1 MTDKQIQQMLSERLY
16 KKEMLTNQWRQ
27 PDQSTAAQQPQQ
39 SPIERLTEQMSDN
52 QSWQRE
58 QSEKYFGLAENT
70 AAQQSEWMEMLMAE
84 YRNKQSANPFIALL
98 DGYIGM
104 KKRKNPKYEWRGL
117 ATTVPEAIGGLLG
130 RSRPESLPYTETE
143 MPKVDFERTA
153 IQNPMINGR
162 RR

>member
-1 MTDKQIQQMLSERLY
+1 MENTQTQQ
-16 KKEMLTNQWRQ
+16 T
-27 PDQSTAAQQPQQ
+27 
-39 SPIERLTEQMSDN
+39 PIERLSEQMLAN

-58 QSEKYFGLAENT
+58 QSDKYYALAEQT
-70 AAQQSEWMEMLMAE
+70 AAQQSEWMDILMSE
-84 YRNKQSANPFIALL
+84 YRKKQSANPFIALL

-130 RSRPESLPYTETE
+130 RSRPEMSLPYTETE
-143 MPKVDFERTA
+143 MPNVEFERTA

>member
-1 MTDKQIQQMLSERLY
+1 MENM
-16 KKEMLTNQWRQ
+16 
-27 PDQSTAAQQPQQ
+27 QPQQ
-39 SPIERLTEQMSDN
+39 TPMELLSEQMLAN
-52 QSWQRE
+52 QSWQRD

-70 AAQQSEWMEMLMAE
+70 AAEQSKWMEMLMDE

-130 RSRPESLPYTETE
+130 RTRSTPGGE
-143 MPKVDFERTA
+143 
-153 IQNPMINGR
+153 
-162 RR
+162 

>member
-1 MTDKQIQQMLSERLY
+1 MENTQNQQTPMERL
-16 KKEMLTNQWRQ
+16 
-27 PDQSTAAQQPQQ
+27 A
-39 SPIERLTEQMSDN
+39 EQMREN

-58 QSEKYFGLAENT
+58 QSDKYYGLAERT
-70 AAQQSEWMEMLMAE
+70 AAQQSEWMNMLMAE
-84 YRNKQSANPFIALL
+84 YRKKQSANPFIALL

-104 KKRKNPKYEWRGL
+104 KKRKNPEYEWRGL

-143 MPKVDFERTA
+143 MPNVEFERTA

-162 RR
+162 RK